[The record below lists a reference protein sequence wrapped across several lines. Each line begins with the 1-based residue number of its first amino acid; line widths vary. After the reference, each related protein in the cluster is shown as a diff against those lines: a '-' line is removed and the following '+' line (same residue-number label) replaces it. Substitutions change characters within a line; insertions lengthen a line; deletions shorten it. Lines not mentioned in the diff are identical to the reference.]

1 VYRRDV
7 NTNSLVSVSP
17 YSSSSYGAGLRFGI
31 PLNEKDTLNFGLAAD
46 FTQINLTAD
55 APNYIDMWSSCNNTY
70 HCSRNSIVS
79 SAGWTHDS
87 RDSIM
92 YTTSGV
98 LQRLNAEVSLPVLDL
113 QYYKLGYK
121 HAWFKEVY
129 SGISVM
135 MSGEVGYA
143 GAYGSDPYPFFKKY
157 YMGGVSSVRGYDN
170 GALGP
175 KTTIQSTGYVYS
187 TGGTKSVLANA
198 ELLFPVPG
206 LKDNKQFRI
215 SLFLDAGQV
224 YDGAY
229 NLGDLRYSTGVG
241 IGWSSPFGPL
251 KLIYAKPLNSEVG
264 DRTQTIQFQLGQT
277 F

>member
-1 VYRRDV
+1 DR
-7 NTNSLVSVSP
+7 T
-17 YSSSSYGAGLRFGI
+17 SSSPQMIASC
-31 PLNEKDTLNFGLAAD
+31 PTL
-46 FTQINLTAD
+46 
-55 APNYIDMWSSCNNTY
+55 SCT
-70 HCSRNSIVS
+70 RNSIVA
-79 SAGWTHDS
+79 SAGWVHDS

-98 LQRLNAEVSLPVLDL
+98 LQKLSAEASLPVLDL
-113 QYYKLGYK
+113 QYYKLQYK
-121 HAWFKEVY
+121 HAWFKEVF

-135 MSGEVGYA
+135 MNGEIGYA
-143 GAYGSDPYPFFKKY
+143 GAYGSEPFPFFKNY
-157 YMGGVSSVRGYDN
+157 YMGGVNSVRGYDN

-175 KTTIQSTGYVYS
+175 QATMPITGYVYS
-187 TGGTKSVLANA
+187 TGGTKSLLGNA

-206 LKDNKQFRI
+206 LKDNKQFRL

-251 KLIYAKPLNSEVG
+251 KLIYAKPLNNQVG
-264 DRTQTIQFQLGQT
+264 DRTQTIQFQLGQQ